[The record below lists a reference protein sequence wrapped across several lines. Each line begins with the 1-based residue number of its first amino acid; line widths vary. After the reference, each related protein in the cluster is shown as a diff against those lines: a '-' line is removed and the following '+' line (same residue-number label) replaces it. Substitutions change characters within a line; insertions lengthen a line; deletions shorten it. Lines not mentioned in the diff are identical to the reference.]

1 MAAAFVAPTIAVA
14 PCRRHG
20 ACGRRRGRLPPSAL
34 PSRFWRAAAT
44 PIPHPPSP
52 LPPRAAL
59 SGVGPVPTAE
69 RQALLDAVAAVGPDR
84 GIFGLDSDTRASID
98 ALAAAVEV
106 ASPVA
111 APIARLD
118 DLLNGRWRL
127 LYTTLTILGRRRSR
141 LSLSTASKPGFVSL
155 GELYQNV
162 EAATGVAESVV
173 QFRVMGRVEGA
184 FAITASFT
192 PQSDRRVGVAATGSS
207 LTPPGLEKMLGEN
220 VGLLTQI
227 FDPTG
232 WLDVTYLDDDYR
244 LGRDDKGHLFVL
256 QKVVEED
263 A

>member
-1 MAAAFVAPTIAVA
+1 MP
-14 PCRRHG
+14 PPS
-20 ACGRRRGRLPPSAL
+20 LPP
-34 PSRFWRAAAT
+34 PPTAT
-44 PIPHPPSP
+44 
-52 LPPRAAL
+52 L
-59 SGVGPVPTAE
+59 SGVVPVPTAE
-69 RQALLDAVAAVGPDR
+69 RQALLDAVAAIGPDR
-84 GIFGLDSDTRASID
+84 GIFGLDSATRASID
-98 ALAAAVEV
+98 ALAVAVET

-141 LSLSTASKPGFVSL
+141 LSLSTASKSGFVSL

-162 EAATGVAESVV
+162 DAAAGVAESVV

-184 FAITASFT
+184 FSITATFT
-192 PQSDRRVGVAATGSS
+192 PQTEQRVGVAATGSS

-232 WLDVTYLDDDYR
+232 WLDVTYLDDQGYR

-263 A
+263 V